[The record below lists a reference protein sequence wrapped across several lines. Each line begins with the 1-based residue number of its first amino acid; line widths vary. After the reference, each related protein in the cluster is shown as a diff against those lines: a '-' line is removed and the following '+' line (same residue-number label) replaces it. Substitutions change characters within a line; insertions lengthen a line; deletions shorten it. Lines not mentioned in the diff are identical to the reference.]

1 MRAFV
6 DTNVLVYSQSN
17 DGEKTAK
24 AIILLEQYPVISTQ
38 VINEA
43 ISVLT
48 RKCGVSRQ
56 NAYELA
62 DLWLDACEV
71 ESVTVST
78 IRQAMLLTQKH
89 MLSHWDALIVAA
101 ALFVLVQW
109 QPTISMAFA
118 AIVIISREITVS
130 ALREWMAELGART
143 SVAV

>member
-101 ALFVLVQW
+101 ALLTKCDILYSEDMQHGYVFDNCLRVVNPFLV
-109 QPTISMAFA
+109 
-118 AIVIISREITVS
+118 AI
-130 ALREWMAELGART
+130 
-143 SVAV
+143 

>member
-17 DGEKTAK
+17 DGKKTAK

-101 ALFVLVQW
+101 ALLTKCDILYSEDMQHGYVFDNSLRVVNPFLV
-109 QPTISMAFA
+109 
-118 AIVIISREITVS
+118 AI
-130 ALREWMAELGART
+130 
-143 SVAV
+143 

>member
-1 MRAFV
+1 VRAFV

-101 ALFVLVQW
+101 ALLTKCDILYSEDMQHGYVFDNSLRVVNPFLV
-109 QPTISMAFA
+109 
-118 AIVIISREITVS
+118 AI
-130 ALREWMAELGART
+130 
-143 SVAV
+143 

>member
-101 ALFVLVQW
+101 ALLAKCDILYSEDMQHGYVFDNCLRVVNPFLV
-109 QPTISMAFA
+109 
-118 AIVIISREITVS
+118 AI
-130 ALREWMAELGART
+130 
-143 SVAV
+143 

>member
-71 ESVTVST
+71 ESVTVSI

-101 ALFVLVQW
+101 ALLAKCDILYSEDMQHGYVFDNCLRVVNPFLV
-109 QPTISMAFA
+109 
-118 AIVIISREITVS
+118 AI
-130 ALREWMAELGART
+130 
-143 SVAV
+143 

>member
-78 IRQAMLLTQKH
+78 
-89 MLSHWDALIVAA
+89 
-101 ALFVLVQW
+101 
-109 QPTISMAFA
+109 
-118 AIVIISREITVS
+118 
-130 ALREWMAELGART
+130 
-143 SVAV
+143 

>member
-101 ALFVLVQW
+101 ALLTKCDILYSEDMQHGYVFDNSLRVVNPFLV
-109 QPTISMAFA
+109 
-118 AIVIISREITVS
+118 AI
-130 ALREWMAELGART
+130 
-143 SVAV
+143 

>member
-101 ALFVLVQW
+101 ALLAKCDILYSEDMQHGYVFDNSLRVVNPFLV
-109 QPTISMAFA
+109 
-118 AIVIISREITVS
+118 AI
-130 ALREWMAELGART
+130 
-143 SVAV
+143 

>member
-6 DTNVLVYSQSN
+6 DTNVLIYSQSN

-101 ALFVLVQW
+101 ALLAKCDILYSEDMQHGYVFDNCLRVVNPFLV
-109 QPTISMAFA
+109 
-118 AIVIISREITVS
+118 AI
-130 ALREWMAELGART
+130 
-143 SVAV
+143 

>member
-89 MLSHWDALIVAA
+89 MLSHWDALIVTA
-101 ALFVLVQW
+101 ALLAKCDILYSEDMQHGYVFDNCLRVVNPFLV
-109 QPTISMAFA
+109 
-118 AIVIISREITVS
+118 AI
-130 ALREWMAELGART
+130 
-143 SVAV
+143 

>member
-24 AIILLEQYPVISTQ
+24 AIILLEQYPVINTQ

-101 ALFVLVQW
+101 ALLAKCDILYSEDMQHGYVFDNCLRVVNPFLV
-109 QPTISMAFA
+109 
-118 AIVIISREITVS
+118 AI
-130 ALREWMAELGART
+130 
-143 SVAV
+143 

>member
-6 DTNVLVYSQSN
+6 DTNVLIYSQSN

-101 ALFVLVQW
+101 AFLAKCDILYSEDMQHGYVFDNCLRVVNPFLV
-109 QPTISMAFA
+109 
-118 AIVIISREITVS
+118 AI
-130 ALREWMAELGART
+130 
-143 SVAV
+143 

>member
-6 DTNVLVYSQSN
+6 DTN
-17 DGEKTAK
+17 GEKTAK

-101 ALFVLVQW
+101 SLLAKCDILYSEDMQHGYVFDNCLRVVNPFLV
-109 QPTISMAFA
+109 
-118 AIVIISREITVS
+118 AI
-130 ALREWMAELGART
+130 
-143 SVAV
+143 

>member
-89 MLSHWDALIVAA
+89 MLSHWDALIVAD
-101 ALFVLVQW
+101 ALLAKCDILYSEDMQHGYVFDNCLRVVNPFLV
-109 QPTISMAFA
+109 
-118 AIVIISREITVS
+118 AI
-130 ALREWMAELGART
+130 
-143 SVAV
+143 

>member
-1 MRAFV
+1 VRAFV

-101 ALFVLVQW
+101 ALLAKCDILYSEDMQHGYVFDNCLRVVNPFLV
-109 QPTISMAFA
+109 
-118 AIVIISREITVS
+118 AI
-130 ALREWMAELGART
+130 
-143 SVAV
+143 